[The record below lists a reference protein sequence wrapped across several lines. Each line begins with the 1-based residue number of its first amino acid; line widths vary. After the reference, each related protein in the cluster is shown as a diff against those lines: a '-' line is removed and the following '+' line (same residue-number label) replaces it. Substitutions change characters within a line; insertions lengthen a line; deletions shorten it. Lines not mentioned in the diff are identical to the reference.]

1 METLGRLRLLTEY
14 VQWDSLVQKRAATI
28 EDFQKVIEAGKVQID
43 SWSRYAGEVL
53 NEIDISQD
61 GLIDKEEFNLYVKE
75 NPFVVTA
82 VLGCTNAKFR
92 TI

>member
-1 METLGRLRLLTEY
+1 MTTLGRLRLLTEY
-14 VQWDSLVQKRAATI
+14 VQWDSLVLGRAATV
-28 EDFQKVIEAGKVQID
+28 EDFQKVIKAGQVQID
-43 SWSRYAGEVL
+43 SWSGYAGEVL
-53 NEIDISQD
+53 NEIDTSKD
-61 GLIDKEEFNLYVKE
+61 GLIDREEFSHYVKE